1 MKKAFLL
8 LIFTLATIHFAFAQ
22 DVKKPLVFIKPS
34 SIDSIVRQQGNLLKL
49 SNGDQEPK
57 VFTNGQIKNYKY
69 LSTVPA
75 KQIIKLTYYS
85 HTKSGPYYGLLADR
99 GPLVVLQLAS
109 KPSPSKD
116 GLQGMTNTSA
126 KVPTAKD
133 DNQMVDIN
141 TNGPKQQIVP
151 EDNTIYLPTD
161 PGIYVA
167 SYAGGMEKLEK
178 YISDNIK
185 YPAEAEAKKIQGTVK
200 LSFVVEKDG
209 SLTDIKPLTTLG
221 YGLEEEAV
229 RLLKYGR
236 RWNPSIKDG
245 KPTRVRLT
253 YDVRF
258 ALK

>member
-1 MKKAFLL
+1 MKKAFLPL
-8 LIFTLATIHFAFAQ
+8 FFTLATLHLAFAQ
-22 DVKKPLVFIKPS
+22 DVNKPLVFTKLS

-49 SNGDQEPK
+49 GNGDQEPK
-57 VFTNGQIKNYKY
+57 VFTNGQLKNYKY
-69 LSTVPA
+69 LSTIPA
-75 KQIIKLTYYS
+75 KQIIKLTYYGN
-85 HTKSGPYYGLLADR
+85 TKSGPYHGMLPDR
-99 GPLVVLQLAS
+99 GPLVVLQLAT

-116 GLQGMTNTSA
+116 GLKDIATTSVE
-126 KVPTAKD
+126 VPAAKD
-133 DNQMVDIN
+133 HSQMVYIN
-141 TNGPKQQIVP
+141 DNSPRQQIVP
-151 EDNTIYLPTD
+151 EDNTIYLPTE

-178 YISDNIK
+178 YIADNLK

-209 SLTDIKPLTTLG
+209 SITEIKPQTKLG
-221 YGLEEEAV
+221 YGLEEEAA

-253 YDVRF
+253 YDVKF